1 MTKSTATVDTQRDK
15 SVEYFENALKMRDA
29 MYSSDF
35 TGAQIV
41 GETQDA
47 KEDL

>member
-1 MTKSTATVDTQRDK
+1 MTKDPQKDNN
-15 SVEYFENALKMRDA
+15 VEYFEKALAMRDA
-29 MYSSDF
+29 MYSSDS

-47 KEDL
+47 KGDL